1 MTGMIRRRV
10 RPKSWPARLKF
21 YANSLWELVFG
32 KPLFRLGLYETFGEP
47 PAWQQR
53 LTLWR
58 HRARDTNIP
67 YALSLFAFCIAVL
80 IAWGIVAPGLFPDER
95 VEFVGL
101 IYDLLFIL
109 VFFAIFE
116 HRRQSRLDER
126 RQQEVID
133 DYKKWNSD
141 EAKFRIAG
149 AIRRLIGSGRTGIDF
164 GGIELRDF
172 SFRHHDIKSIRGS
185 TFYDGTWGNGGSRDQ
200 VILERVDFGFVDC
213 REVVFSKFNPFSGL
227 PLELKFATLSDCS
240 FINANLERTV
250 FDGAHLEWPDQ
261 PPAETGTWEEVDDG
275 PPVFHQTYYPPFHD
289 ANLSGAS
296 FADVRFRNAD
306 FRATEGLLECN
317 FRGAR
322 GLETCLFDDDEAKAA
337 VLAMARS
344 TGDREPRTTT

>member
-21 YANSLWELVFG
+21 YANSLWELVFR

-67 YALSLFAFCIAVL
+67 YALSLFAFCVAVL
-80 IAWGIVAPGLFPDER
+80 IAWGIVAPDLFPNER

-101 IYDLLFIL
+101 IYDILFIL

-149 AIRRLIGSGRTGIDF
+149 AIRRLIGSGRTSIDF
-164 GGIELRDF
+164 GGIECVISR
-172 SFRHHDIKSIRGS
+172 SGTTTSRASAVRPSTMEPGAREAVEIRSSSSESISVSWIAARSCSQSSIRLAASHS
-185 TFYDGTWGNGGSRDQ
+185 T
-200 VILERVDFGFVDC
+200 
-213 REVVFSKFNPFSGL
+213 
-227 PLELKFATLSDCS
+227 
-240 FINANLERTV
+240 
-250 FDGAHLEWPDQ
+250 
-261 PPAETGTWEEVDDG
+261 
-275 PPVFHQTYYPPFHD
+275 
-289 ANLSGAS
+289 
-296 FADVRFRNAD
+296 
-306 FRATEGLLECN
+306 
-317 FRGAR
+317 
-322 GLETCLFDDDEAKAA
+322 
-337 VLAMARS
+337 
-344 TGDREPRTTT
+344 